1 MHSLLSRR
9 DLLRLGAAA
18 AGACAPRRERPPRA
32 DSVILLWL
40 DGGPSALETFDPR
53 PEAPSPWGAR
63 MPAIPTTVPGLK
75 VSAALPR
82 MARRMHRLALLRA
95 VSHMEDSHERA
106 CHLVLTGRSL
116 EHGRAAPSLLDLS
129 ARQLRPAGQAP
140 ATVCV
145 ARAEFACGF
154 AGAPLLSPEPLGRAA
169 PPGQRARFGRTAV
182 GTGCLAA
189 LALVR
194 AGARFVAVGQPG
206 WDAHAEGAAAAIRRL
221 ALELDRALAALLDSL
236 EEHGLL
242 ERTLVVCTGEFGRA
256 PRLNPLGGRD
266 HWPAAGFA
274 LLAGAGVPGGRVVG
288 RVGAD
293 GRPAERA
300 VSPQELAATVCA
312 RLGLDA
318 GIAAAPV
325 QGI

>member
-18 AGACAPRRERPPRA
+18 AGACTLPRQNPGRA

-53 PEAPSPWGAR
+53 PEAPSPLR
-63 MPAIPTTVPGLK
+63 PPVPAIPTTVPGLR

-82 MARRMHRLALLRA
+82 MARRMHRLVLLRA
-95 VSHMEDSHERA
+95 VSHTEHSHERA
-106 CHLVLTGRSL
+106 CHLLLTGRNL
-116 EHGRAAPSLLDLS
+116 EHGRAAPSLLELT
-129 ARQLRPAGQAP
+129 ARRFRSAGQAP
-140 ATVCV
+140 AAACV
-145 ARAEFACGF
+145 GRAEFACGF
-154 AGAPLLSPEPLGRAA
+154 AGGPLLSPAPLVGAA
-169 PPGQRARFGRTAV
+169 PAGQRAHFGRTAV
-182 GTGCLAA
+182 GNGCLAA

-206 WDAHAEGAAAAIRRL
+206 WDAHTEGAAATLRQL
-221 ALELDRALAALLDSL
+221 AQELDRALAALLDGL

-274 LLAGAGVPGGRVVG
+274 LLAGAGTPGGRVVG

-293 GRPAERA
+293 GWPAEQP
-300 VSPQELAATVCA
+300 VSPQELTATVCA

-318 GIAAAPV
+318 GLAAEPIR
-325 QGI
+325 GI